1 MNLNKVF
8 LLGNLTADPE
18 LRNIPSGQP
27 VCSFR
32 VATNRIWNN
41 RETGERQQQT
51 EYHNVVAWRKL
62 ATIASQY
69 LSKGGLVF
77 VEGRLT
83 TRSWEDPS
91 GNKRYRTEIIAENIQ
106 LGPRNAQNLNMENQ
120 EAPNT
125 VSSEPEVKTNKGK
138 PQKKDKDKKDDT
150 IPTIEEG
157 EDIDIE
163 QIPF

>member
-18 LRNIPSGQP
+18 LRNLPSGQP
-27 VCSFR
+27 VCTFR
-32 VATNRIWNN
+32 IATNRIWNN

-83 TRSWEDPS
+83 TRSWDDPS
-91 GNKRYRTEIIAENIQ
+91 GNKRYRTEIVADNIQ
-106 LGPRNAQNLNMENQ
+106 LGPRNAQSSNPSMNTEKTASPSQEKKTPKAEN
-120 EAPNT
+120 
-125 VSSEPEVKTNKGK
+125 SKKGK
-138 PQKKDKDKKDDT
+138 GKAEES